1 MKAQN
6 NLAVDVLV
14 CGGGPSGMA
23 AAVNAARQ
31 GVKVLLV
38 ERYGR
43 LGGMAANAIVGPIM
57 GTVKSKF
64 VDEVERYFGGEMAD
78 FEKIDIQYAELV
90 QRAGAEI
97 LLHSWAMEAV
107 MSGKTITGVKFLTKQ
122 GVLTVNAKVVIDAT
136 GDGDV
141 ALSAGAAYE
150 IGRPGDGLV
159 QPVSIMYKV
168 DGVNPENALYCRG
181 ERQARVLNLPAGT
194 WEEITL
200 KALAAG
206 ELPAN
211 VGAVRMYKAQRPTQA
226 IINATQI
233 NRIDGT
239 NPFDLTKAELEG
251 RKQAYVILEFLRK
264 HAPGYENAY
273 ISSMPAVVGVRE
285 TRRFLGV
292 EYLDRKDLVTG
303 RKWPDAIAW
312 DAKFVIDIH
321 NPDGPGQAEGR
332 EGGVHQGAAEQVQP
346 YDIPY
351 GCLIPREID
360 GLLLSGRCIS
370 GSHAAHAS
378 YRVQRI
384 MLAVGAGAGV
394 GAAIAAKKNIKPRE
408 VNASEIQKVLL

>member
-1 MKAQN
+1 MIN
-6 NLAVDVLV
+6 NLRVDVLI

-31 GVKVLLV
+31 GAKVLLV

-57 GTVKSKF
+57 GEVKSKF
-64 VDEVERYFGGEMAD
+64 VEEVEKYFGGDMAD
-78 FEKIDIQYAELV
+78 FEKIDMQYATLV
-90 QRAGAEI
+90 QNAGADI

-107 MSGKTITGVKFLTKQ
+107 MNGKTITGVKFLTKQ
-122 GVLTVNAKVVIDAT
+122 GIITINAKVVIDAT
-136 GDGDV
+136 GDGDI
-141 ALSAGAAYE
+141 ALSSGAAFE
-150 IGRPGDGLV
+150 IGRPGDGLL
-159 QPVSIMYKV
+159 QPVSIMYKI
-168 DGVNPENALYCRG
+168 DGVHPENALYCRG

-194 WEEITL
+194 WEEVTL
-200 KALAAG
+200 KALTNG
-206 ELPAN
+206 ELPEN

-239 NPFDLTKAELEG
+239 NPFDLTKAEFEG
-251 RKQAYVILEFLRK
+251 RKQAYIILEFLKK

-273 ISSMPAVVGVRE
+273 ISSMPAVIGVRE
-285 TRRFLGV
+285 TRRFLGI

-303 RKWPDAIAW
+303 RKWPDAVVW
-312 DAKFVIDIH
+312 GAKFVIDIH
-321 NPDGPGQAEGR
+321 NPDGAGQAEGR

-351 GCLIPREID
+351 GCLVPREID
-360 GLLLSGRCIS
+360 GLLLTGRCIS

-384 MLAVGAGAGV
+384 MLAVGAAA
-394 GAAIAAKKNIKPRE
+394 GAAAAVAIKHKVKPRNINVAE
-408 VNASEIQKVLL
+408 VQKILA

>member
-1 MKAQN
+1 
-6 NLAVDVLV
+6 
-14 CGGGPSGMA
+14 
-23 AAVNAARQ
+23 
-31 GVKVLLV
+31 
-38 ERYGR
+38 
-43 LGGMAANAIVGPIM
+43 M

-64 VDEVERYFGGEMAD
+64 VDEVEKYFGGEMPD
-78 FEKIDIQYAELV
+78 FEKIDMQDATLV
-90 QRAGAEI
+90 QDAGGEI
-97 LLHSWAMEAV
+97 LLHAWAMEAV
-107 MSGKTITGVKFLTKQ
+107 MNGKTKTGVKFLTKQ

-150 IGRPGDGLV
+150 KGRDGDSLL

-168 DGVNPENALYCRG
+168 DGVHPENALYCRG

-211 VGAVRMYKAQRPTQA
+211 VGAVRMYKAQRATQA

-239 NPFDLTKAELEG
+239 NPFDLTKAEFEG
-251 RKQAYVILEFLRK
+251 RKQAYVILEFLKK

-273 ISSMPAVVGVRE
+273 ISSMPAVIGVRE
-285 TRRFLGV
+285 SRRILGV

-312 DAKFVIDIH
+312 DVKFVIDIH

-360 GLLLSGRCIS
+360 GMVLAGRCIS

-394 GAAIAAKKNIKPRE
+394 GAAIAAKKNIKPRD
-408 VNASEIQKVLL
+408 VNVADIQKVLA

>member
-1 MKAQN
+1 MF
-6 NLAVDVLV
+6 DVLV

-57 GTVKSKF
+57 GEVKSKF
-64 VDEVERYFGGEMAD
+64 VDEVVEYFGGEMMD
-78 FEKIDIQYAELV
+78 FEKIDMQYAALV
-90 QRAGAEI
+90 QKAGADI

-107 MSGKTITGVKFLTKQ
+107 MNGKTITGVKFLTKQ
-122 GVLTVNAKVVIDAT
+122 GIITINAKVVIDAT

-141 ALSAGAAYE
+141 ALSTGAAFE
-150 IGRPGDGLV
+150 IGRPGDGLL

-168 DGVNPENALYCRG
+168 DGVNPETALYCRG
-181 ERQARVLNLPAGT
+181 ERQARVLHLPAGT
-194 WEEITL
+194 WEEVTL
-200 KALAAG
+200 KALANG
-206 ELPAN
+206 ELPEN

-239 NPFDLTKAELEG
+239 NPFDLTKAEFEG
-251 RKQAYVILEFLRK
+251 RKQAYTILEFLKK
-264 HAPGYENAY
+264 HGPGYENAY
-273 ISSMPAVVGVRE
+273 ITSMPAVIGIRE
-285 TRRFLGV
+285 TRRFLGM
-292 EYLDRKDLVTG
+292 EYLDRKDLVQG
-303 RKWPDAIAW
+303 RKWPDAVVW
-312 DAKFVIDIH
+312 GAKFVIDIH
-321 NPDGPGQAEGR
+321 NPDGAGQAEGR

-351 GCLIPREID
+351 GCLVPREID
-360 GLLLSGRCIS
+360 GLLLTGRCIS

-394 GAAIAAKKNIKPRE
+394 GAAVAAQKNIKPRD
-408 VNASEIQKVLL
+408 VNVSEIQKVLA